1 MTRLDWVG
9 DRCCMAV
16 SLLGLAYILYWHLM

>member
-9 DRCCMAV
+9 DRCCMMLSV
-16 SLLGLAYILYWHLM
+16 LGIAYILYWHLM